1 MTSRIGLT
9 GGIGSGK
16 STVATLF
23 AELGAFIID
32 ADKISRSVTAIGG
45 SAIEPIKKQFGS
57 AFIQTDGS
65 LNRDLMRQ
73 LVFKDAFARDALE
86 GIIHPLIQQ
95 EMRNQL
101 QRAVLTNTRLVVF
114 DIPLL
119 SESSHWRQ
127 ELDSVLVVDC
137 SRETQINRVISRN
150 NFAKEAVEKIMASQA
165 SRSVRLKV
173 ADFIIFN
180 ENITIDQL
188 RSEVCQVAEVYGL

>member
-16 STVATLF
+16 STVAILF
-23 AELGAFIID
+23 AEWGAFIID

-73 LVFKDAFARDALE
+73 LVFKDAFARDTLE